1 MNRLMSNNKR
11 NFLKVSSTMLGA
23 TLVAPLDSFAQAVK
37 TDVNPGQN
45 ATRRMAQYALN
56 VKYEDLPTKIVDECL
71 RAFVNFSGVT
81 TGSCRHEAVDISI
94 KSLAPVSKSNQ
105 ATILGRKERFDIL
118 NAAFING
125 VSSHVFDFDDTHL
138 VTNVHAAGPIASALL
153 AYAEYRPVSGKEFL
167 TSFYLGIEMSIRLSN
182 ALHPGHAGIGWHVS
196 GTTPTI
202 GAALAVGRLMG
213 LTEQQMIWAI
223 GLAASQP
230 VGFRE
235 SFGSM
240 NKSFNPGR
248 SASSGLFSALLAK
261 NNFTSSN
268 QTIESRIGWANSLSV
283 NRDYHEML
291 DDLGVRFETAL
302 DTYKPFACGI
312 VIHPAIDAAIQL
324 RNKYQLQADQIKSI
338 QLKGNPMVLEL
349 TGKKQP
355 QTGLEGKFSV
365 YHSVAVAILNGKAGE
380 KEYSD
385 AIVLDPKTIALRNK
399 IEVEV
404 DPNIPKKSGDM
415 TITLNDGRVLNQF
428 VENAV
433 GSVEKPMTNAQLNEK
448 FHDLVDEILPIK
460 NANRLL
466 DASWKINT
474 FADVGKFPKLSVR

>member
-1 MNRLMSNNKR
+1 MSNTTISNKR
-11 NFLKVSSTMLGA
+11 NFLKASSTLLGTSLLAPWETFGQEKKADLGSSQDA
-23 TLVAPLDSFAQAVK
+23 TK
-37 TDVNPGQN
+37 
-45 ATRRMAQYALN
+45 RIAQYALS
-56 VKYEDLPTKIVDECL
+56 VKYEDLPEKIVNECL
-71 RAFVNFSGVT
+71 RAFVNFAGVT

-94 KSLAPVSKSNQ
+94 KSLGPVSKSNQ

-153 AYAEYRPVSGKEFL
+153 AYAEYRPVSGREFL

-248 SASSGLFSALLAK
+248 AASGGLFSALLAK

-268 QTIESRIGWANSLSV
+268 QTIESRIGWANSLSLT
-283 NRDYHEML
+283 RDYQEML
-291 DDLGVRFETAL
+291 GDLGVRFETAL

-324 RNKYQLQADQIKSI
+324 RNEFRLQPEQIKSI
-338 QLKGNPMVLEL
+338 LYKGNPMVLEL

-365 YHSVAVAILNGKAGE
+365 YHSVAVALLNGKAGE

-385 AIVLDPKTIALRNK
+385 QIVLDPKTIAIRNK
-399 IEVEV
+399 IEVIV
-404 DPNIPKKSGDM
+404 DTNIPKKSGDM
-415 TITLNDGRVLNQF
+415 TIILNDGRVLHQF

-448 FHDLVDEILPIK
+448 FHDLVDEMMPRK
-460 NANRLL
+460 NANQLL
-466 DASWKINT
+466 DTSWKIHTMTN
-474 FADVGKFPKLSVR
+474 VGRFPRLTVV